1 MKAGKQKQKAT
12 SLEERERGLR
22 SIAGGLLSLANNLE
36 RYLAR
41 SNEGVKGRGRSLSG
55 LDPRVHEYKIE
66 AGGLLDWAVRLGGF
80 EEHGSLR
87 RLVGSQRDK
96 LSPNQGY
103 KDAFEL
109 ACWKWIPRQPDGFDF
124 AWKRKQVGE
133 VKAYILGMRYLADCL
148 AKSLPDEVGDNT
160 SAEG

>member
-41 SNEGVKGRGRSLSG
+41 STEGSKGLRRGLTG
-55 LDPRVHEYKIE
+55 LDTGVHEYKIE
-66 AGGLLDWAVRLGGF
+66 AGSFLDRAVELGGF
-80 EEHGSLR
+80 AEHGGLR
-87 RLVGSQRDK
+87 RLIGSQRNK
-96 LSPNQGY
+96 LSPNWGY

-109 ACWKWIPRQPDGFDF
+109 TCLKWIPRQPDGFDF

-133 VKAYILGMRYLADCL
+133 VKTYILAMSYLADCL
-148 AKSLPDEVGDNT
+148 AKSLPDEVEENMSVAG
-160 SAEG
+160 